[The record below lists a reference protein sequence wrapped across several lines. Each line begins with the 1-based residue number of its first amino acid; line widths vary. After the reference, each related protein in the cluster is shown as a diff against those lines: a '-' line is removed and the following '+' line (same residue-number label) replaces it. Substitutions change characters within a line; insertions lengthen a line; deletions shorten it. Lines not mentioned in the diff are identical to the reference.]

1 VFIRRD
7 FRSDNKRVVAK
18 GDIVLTVQL
27 VISTNKIEFNFNF
40 MAINYEFIL
49 LNTTIKLT
57 PESVR
62 HIINI

>member
-1 VFIRRD
+1 MFIRRD